1 MLAEQRGVSDDKIA
15 TIVAG
20 QRPSDLTHDEAVAY
34 DVASALV
41 GHGALA
47 ELNYRHAVQKF
58 RSRRGGAYLLGWTLL
73 PRIGDPQWV

>member
-1 MLAEQRGVSDDKIA
+1 
-15 TIVAG
+15 
-20 QRPSDLTHDEAVAY
+20 VAY

-41 GHGALA
+41 SHGALA